1 MDASIDA
8 LQKHIS
14 HVQYAAHGTHPQITT
29 DDIIPARDSAIST
42 LENIRSSLQNYDP
55 QAKWLQMVDAWPR
68 LTTIELLTELRT
80 TAGTTFGTG
89 TKEAIVSFGVAIS
102 KLQQLL
108 RIQDAQKR
116 WKKQQERDEWENRG
130 HSNWSPI
137 TYSDWLLLEIDGDI
151 LIREEQVQVALA
163 TASPQSDENSVLQ
176 LLMGK
181 GKTSCILR
189 KYHHLYL
196 LHR

>member
-1 MDASIDA
+1 VI
-8 LQKHIS
+8 
-14 HVQYAAHGTHPQITT
+14 
-29 DDIIPARDSAIST
+29 AI

-55 QAKWLQMVDAWPR
+55 QAKWLQMADVWPR

-80 TAGTTFGTG
+80 TSGTTFGTG

-102 KLQQLL
+102 MLQQLL

-116 WKKQQERDEWENRG
+116 CKEQQERDEWENRG
-130 HSNWSPI
+130 HNNWSPI
-137 TYSDWLLLEIDGDI
+137 TYPDWLLLEIDGDI

-189 KYHHLYL
+189 KYHCRYL
-196 LHR
+196 LHRRLTLYSHGSSTSC